1 MNNNSAFY
9 ITTPI
14 FYPTGV
20 PHIGTAYNAFIADT
34 LARYYR
40 QKLGKDNVFFL
51 TGTDEHGANIARKAD
66 EEGKTPQQYVDD
78 YAKVYQDVWAA
89 IGLSNDY
96 FIRTTN
102 PQHEKFAAE
111 LIQKSF
117 DNGDIYE
124 GSYEGLYCE
133 SCEAYY
139 TEADLVDGKCPNHPT
154 KTPVFTKEKNYYF
167 KLSKYQDWLLELYDS
182 RKAEDNDFVQPAK
195 WAAYVRGLVE
205 SGLQDI
211 PVTRANVKWGI
222 PVPFDPEQTIYVWY
236 DALPN
241 YLSVLGFEQFAG
253 YEQKFWPVA
262 NHLVGKDII
271 KFHAILWPAMLK
283 SAGYEVPEHVIV
295 HGFFTINGQK
305 IGKSNNN
312 AIDPRELAKEY
323 GIDVVRYTLL
333 SEFQVGNDGDFSID
347 RLKVRYEELA
357 NGWGNLLARVIH
369 LANNK
374 QIEINNPE
382 AVSQV
387 FNIRLQELAGQVEKH
402 IEAKELFEALQ
413 IIAEITEWGNKY
425 IDERKPWE
433 KDKPVEEV
441 TETLNNLSILLAKV
455 NELYAPF
462 MPESA
467 AKAQKSLADREKIIL
482 FPKLEE

>member
-1 MNNNSAFY
+1 MNKNFY
-9 ITTPI
+9 VTTPI

-20 PHIGTAYNAFIADT
+20 PHIGTAYNVFIADT

-40 QKLGKDNVFFL
+40 QKLGKENTFFL
-51 TGTDEHGANIARKAD
+51 TGTDEHGANIAKAA
-66 EEGKTPQQYVDD
+66 EAQGKTPQEYVDE
-78 YAKVYQDVWAA
+78 YAAKYQEVWQ
-89 IGLSNDY
+89 GVNLSHDY
-96 FIRTTN
+96 FIRTTD
-102 PQHEKFAAE
+102 PRHEKFAQE

-167 KLSKYQDWLLELYDS
+167 KLSKYQDFLLNLY
-182 RKAEDNDFVQPAK
+182 AERPDFVQPAK

-205 SGLQDI
+205 AGLQDI
-211 PVTRANVKWGI
+211 PVTRANVKWGV

-241 YLSVLGFEQFAG
+241 YLSTLTFPEFQG
-253 YEQKFWPVA
+253 YEEKFWPVA
-262 NHLVGKDII
+262 NHVVGKDII

-283 SAGYEVPEHVIV
+283 SAGYEVPQHVLV

-312 AIDPRELAKEY
+312 AIDPRDLAAKY
-323 GIDVVRYTLL
+323 GNDVVRYALL
-333 SEFQVGNDGDFSID
+333 SEFQVGNDGDFNID
-347 RLKVRYEELA
+347 RLKVKYEELA
-357 NGWGNLLARVIH
+357 NSWGNLLARVVH

-374 QIEINNPE
+374 EVEISNTANVEPE
-382 AVSQV
+382 
-387 FNIRLQELAGQVEKH
+387 FLTKLEELVAKYTQH
-402 IEAKELFEALQ
+402 IEVKELFEALQ
-413 IIAEITEWGNKY
+413 TVGQITEWANKY
-425 IDERKPWE
+425 IDEQKPWE
-433 KDKPVEEV
+433 KDKSPEDVALA
-441 TETLNNLSILLAKV
+441 LNNLSVLLAKV

-462 MPESA
+462 LPESA
-467 AKAQKSLADREKIIL
+467 AKATEALQKREKIIL
-482 FPKLEE
+482 FPKIEDEAK